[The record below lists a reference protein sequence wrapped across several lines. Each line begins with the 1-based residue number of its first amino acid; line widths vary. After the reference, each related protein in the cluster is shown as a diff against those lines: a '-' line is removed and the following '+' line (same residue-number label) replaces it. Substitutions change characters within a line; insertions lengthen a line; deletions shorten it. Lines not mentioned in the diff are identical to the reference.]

1 MRYDPFNSYA
11 FFLVVAAKR
20 VRERLHH
27 KFLQAGYDISPEK
40 YGMLFLLYTQE
51 GISQQSIADKFE
63 ISKVAAFKLIS
74 SLEKSGFVIRKPD
87 HKDGRSK
94 LVYLTEQGQDIYEK
108 LIVLAQDNL
117 SECGEG
123 IAPEDLETLKT
134 ILRKIIVNSQ
144 K

>member
-1 MRYDPFNSYA
+1 MRYDPFNSYT

-40 YGMLFLLYTQE
+40 YGMLVLLSRQE
-51 GISQQSIADKFE
+51 GMSQQSIADKFE
-63 ISKVAAFKLIS
+63 ISKVAAFKLITN
-74 SLEKSGFVIRKPD
+74 LEKRGFVIRKPD
-87 HKDGRSK
+87 QKDGRSK

-117 SECGEG
+117 NECGQG
-123 IAPEDLETLKT
+123 IDHEELKILKT
-134 ILRKIIVNSQ
+134 TLRKIIDNSQ